1 MQNKNKIDIK
11 LVFRTIAD
19 SGKILILLLDEA
31 LVIAAVLLVL
41 HFRGIHIGLP
51 IMITGGIII
60 GILVLIIHI
69 AVIPSFHIKQVT
81 GKEGMIGEKGKVI
94 ESLTPRGTVV
104 FKGEYWKA
112 ESVEDNIGVEELVEI
127 VRVEGLTLK
136 VKRAH
141 T

>member
-1 MQNKNKIDIK
+1 MQNKIDIK
-11 LVFRTIAD
+11 LIFRTIAD
-19 SGKILILLLDEA
+19 SGKILLLLLDEA

-60 GILVLIIHI
+60 GIFVLIIHI

-81 GKEGMIGEKGKVI
+81 GKEAMIGERGKVV
-94 ESLTPRGTVV
+94 EPLTPGGTVV
-104 FKGEYWKA
+104 FEGEYWRA
-112 ESVEDNIGVEELVEI
+112 ESVEGNIGVEELVEI
-127 VRVEGLTLK
+127 VEVEGLTLK
-136 VKRAH
+136 VRRTH